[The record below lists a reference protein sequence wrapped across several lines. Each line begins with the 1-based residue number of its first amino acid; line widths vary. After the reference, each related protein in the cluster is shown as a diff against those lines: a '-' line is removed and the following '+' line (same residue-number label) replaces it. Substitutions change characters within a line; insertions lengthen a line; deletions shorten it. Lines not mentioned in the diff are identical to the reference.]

1 MTATAVTAG
10 STTTFTGAAGDTAA
24 AETQVTTSAPTEAVS
39 FSFEVE
45 RTPLT
50 LKVGTAT
57 DGGDI
62 VQSSVFA
69 PGFHIVTFTPN
80 ASTYY
85 VRFSLTGVGVALL
98 KNFRRLVPGILEI
111 TSPYPAASVD
121 KLRWA
126 QSLNTMWF
134 AGAGKEMHVFE
145 RRGQNSWSMRPFLQ
159 IDGPF
164 TPLNGSDITLTPSV
178 RTGETTITSSR
189 ALFATYDVGSLI
201 LVVHP
206 GQFETANLSV
216 VDDVTDPIEVS
227 GIEASRV
234 FQYQV
239 TGTFVGTVV
248 LERSIGNQVNYTTVL
263 SASGVTSNIFDDDLD
278 NQVIYYRWR
287 MSAFTSGAA
296 VVSLT
301 YAGGVTEG
309 VARVVAVTADNTVT
323 ADVIRPFGQT
333 SASSLWALGEW
344 SGRFGHPDVAAL
356 FDGRLWALRGN
367 AYWGSGSDN
376 FGSFATGPLAS
387 DAIGRTFGGNM
398 ASARWAVGA
407 SRLLVGLSGFESEIG
422 SNSFDEVLKPENVRA
437 RNKSTKGSADTHA
450 IHLDDAALFINRSK
464 QRIYRFGYS
473 NQTGDMGTIDL
484 TRMHR
489 EIAST
494 LGFVEMAWQQE
505 PEPRLWCV
513 RGDGEVGALVLDI
526 DEGVV
531 AWCRMKVDGF
541 VESVCC
547 LPTDNA
553 EDEVYFVVRRT
564 VGGVD
569 VRHVEQLAPEAWNT
583 VNQAWRL
590 HDAVEFSNVSLT
602 EDVEILSRAGDII
615 LVRDG
620 ATVLLRALANVNVN
634 QDGTGT
640 LSGLWHLEGRT
651 DVYAWADGQMIGPL
665 TVTGGSVPVPFVP
678 DYAIVGLKYSGRYKS
693 GRLAWGAQMGAA
705 LVANKQLES
714 LGLVIHRTAGGSLK
728 WGTDFVDMERLDDR
742 IDDGTLVFDAAVQTW
757 SGDFQFNVHGWTERD
772 TRLHIEMDTA
782 GPATVL
788 ALVETMKVNG

>member
-1 MTATAVTAG
+1 MTATAVTSG

-24 AETQVTTSAPTEAVS
+24 AESEITTAAPTAAVS

-45 RTPLT
+45 RAPLV
-50 LKVGTAT
+50 LKVGTT
-57 DGGDI
+57 SGGIDI
-62 VQSSVFA
+62 VQASVFA
-69 PGFHIVTFTPN
+69 PGHHVVTLTPGV
-80 ASTYY
+80 SPYY
-85 VRFSLTGVGVALL
+85 VRFELSGVGVALL
-98 KNFRRLVPGILEI
+98 KNFTRLAPGILEI
-111 TSPYPAASVD
+111 TSPYAAADVPG
-121 KLRWA
+121 LRWA

-134 AGAGKEMHVFE
+134 AGGGEEMHVFE
-145 RRGQNSWSMRPFLQ
+145 RRGQNSWSLRPFLQ

-164 TPLNGSDITLTPSV
+164 TSLNASDITLTPNA
-178 RTGETTITSSR
+178 RTGTATITASR
-189 ALFATYDVGSLI
+189 ALFATYDVGTLLKI
-201 LVVHP
+201 VHP
-206 GQFETANLSV
+206 GQFETVDLNV
-216 VDDVTDPIEVS
+216 VDEVTDPIEVS
-227 GIEASRV
+227 GIESSRI
-234 FQYQV
+234 FQYQI

-248 LERSIGNQVNYTTVL
+248 LERSIGNTVNWTTVL
-263 SASGVTSNIFDDDLD
+263 TFTGTTSGSLDDDLD
-278 NQVIYYRWR
+278 NQVAYYRWR
-287 MSAFTSGAA
+287 MSAYTSGAA
-296 VVSLT
+296 VASLT
-301 YAGGVTEG
+301 YAAGVTEG
-309 VARVVAVTADNTVT
+309 VARIVTVAADNSVT
-323 ADVIRPFGQT
+323 ADVIEPFGNT
-333 SASSLWALGEW
+333 TASSLWAFGEW
-344 SGRFGHPDVAAL
+344 SDRFGHPDAVAL

-367 AYWGSGSDN
+367 AYWGSASDN

-407 SRLLVGLSGFESEIG
+407 GRLLVGLSGFESEIG

-450 IHLDDAALFINRSK
+450 VHLDDAALFINRSR

-494 LGFVEMAWQQE
+494 LGFTEMAWQQE

-513 RGDGEVGALVLDI
+513 RGDGEVGVLVFDV

-531 AWCRMKVDGF
+531 AWCRMVVDGD

-547 LPTDNA
+547 LPTDDA
-553 EDEVYFVVRRT
+553 EDEVYFVVKRV

-569 VRHVEQLAPEAWNT
+569 VRHVERLAPEAWT
-583 VNQAWRL
+583 TIQTAWRL
-590 HDAVEFSNVSLT
+590 HDALEYSGTATSTFT
-602 EDVEILSRAGDII
+602 GLS
-615 LVRDG
+615 
-620 ATVLLRALANVNVN
+620 
-634 QDGTGT
+634 
-640 LSGLWHLEGRT
+640 HLEGRT
-651 DVYAWADGQMIGPL
+651 DVYVWANGQEAGPL
-665 TVTGGSVPVPFVP
+665 TVTGGSITLPFSVT
-678 DYAIVGLKYSGRYKS
+678 YAIAGLKYSGRYKS
-693 GRLAWGAQMGAA
+693 GRLAWGAQMGAS

-714 LGLVIHRTAGGSLK
+714 LGLVIHRTAGGSLR
-728 WGTDFVDMERLDDR
+728 WGTDFTDMERLDDR